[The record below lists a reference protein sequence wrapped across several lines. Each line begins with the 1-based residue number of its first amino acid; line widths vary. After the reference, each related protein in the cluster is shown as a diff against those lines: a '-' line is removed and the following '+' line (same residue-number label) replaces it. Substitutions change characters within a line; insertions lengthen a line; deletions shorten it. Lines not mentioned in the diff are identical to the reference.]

1 MIQRAAF
8 RTLQTQDPQVV
19 KKYMEVLTF
28 QINYH
33 KLETKIRALHD
44 AASGGQFSDR
54 QRDDYERTD
63 RLLTECML
71 YAESQ
76 SGRLYS
82 KQYQWS
88 PALKGAVQAH
98 QFWQMCLKRRKGIKI
113 SETKLATLA
122 KVTKINY
129 DIHKLTLLQ
138 IIKGWRESK
147 NMLKLL
153 QKEHVQLHLTHLESL
168 AEAGSKGDGKTFQC
182 SPWVIR

>member
-33 KLETKIRALHD
+33 KLETKKRALHD

-88 PALKGAVQAH
+88 PGCSSPPILANVFEEAKRHKDKRDKTCNPCQGH
-98 QFWQMCLKRRKGIKI
+98 QDNL
-113 SETKLATLA
+113 
-122 KVTKINY
+122 
-129 DIHKLTLLQ
+129 
-138 IIKGWRESK
+138 
-147 NMLKLL
+147 
-153 QKEHVQLHLTHLESL
+153 
-168 AEAGSKGDGKTFQC
+168 
-182 SPWVIR
+182 